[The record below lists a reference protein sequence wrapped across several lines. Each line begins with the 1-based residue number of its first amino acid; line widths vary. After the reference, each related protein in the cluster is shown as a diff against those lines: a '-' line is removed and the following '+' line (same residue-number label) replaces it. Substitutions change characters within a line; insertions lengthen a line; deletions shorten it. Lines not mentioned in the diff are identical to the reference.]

1 MVLRPG
7 SRREAHVDRRREAVL
22 GRAEAL
28 RVTGQ
33 KRRAAVK
40 EQQEEEKQAKAE
52 KKPKEKRDAV
62 RAAVKPVLEKLDSM
76 ETATEGEA
84 LTKFSVPELKAYIQ
98 YQSGLR
104 TFKSGEKKG
113 DLVMMAL
120 PFWGEEPQI
129 LESSSSEEEDDGAS
143 PGVPRKA
150 RRNKNTPATRR
161 ARGKSDSRAWD
172 PAEAFL
178 ESDSPSD
185 DEGDDEAEDDDEEEG
200 DDDDDDDDDEEE
212 EEEAVDAEL

>member
-7 SRREAHVDRRREAVL
+7 SRREAQVDRRREAVL

-28 RVTGQ
+28 RVAGP
-33 KRRAAVK
+33 KCHAAAK
-40 EQQEEEKQAKAE
+40 EQQQEEKQAKAKE
-52 KKPKEKRDAV
+52 KLKEKRDAV
-62 RAAVKPVLEKLDSM
+62 CAVVKPVLEKLNSM
-76 ETATEGEA
+76 ETAAEEEA
-84 LTKFSVPELKAYIQ
+84 LTKLSVPELKAYVQ

-113 DLVMMAL
+113 DLVAMAL
-120 PFWGEEPQI
+120 PFWGEEPKI

-150 RRNKNTPATRR
+150 QRNKSTPATRR
-161 ARGKSDSRAWD
+161 ARGQSDSRAWD

-178 ESDSPSD
+178 ESDSASD
-185 DEGDDEAEDDDEEEG
+185 DEGDDDEEDDDKEEG
-200 DDDDDDDDDEEE
+200 DDDEDDEEE
-212 EEEAVDAEL
+212 EEAAVDAEL